1 MGTSGELN
9 DAFATAYN
17 RIVGAVGKEAFQMQV
32 LGKFPLVLT
41 TQSVKDIASGFGFD
55 ESLLIPPANK
65 RTRAQQAIANTQ
77 HIGLLLRQG
86 PAAQVGAQQQHG
98 LAPEVSPIPAVP
110 VPPTPVPAQVA
121 VPVTPGNGQQVMYEV
136 QSEPQTPVPMRRR
149 RRMPPGPPLALT
161 FEAAAPGTPNPVAI
175 GIPAVP
181 GTPLVSAAAMP
192 APAASTP
199 ANAGPLASAQD
210 SIAPAASD
218 AGASG
223 PDAGASGPDAGASGP
238 DAGASGRPDAGA
250 TDPNAG
256 ASGLAVAAS
265 TLAPGVIGDSSAA
278 EPPAANVQVQGENRE
293 VENEHRL
300 LCVICQSYMDSSQD
314 GQALEAL
321 PCGHSFHSDCLRES
335 GVEWPRLGIFTSAHC
350 IPSPGLS
357 GANLQLQMTGSLI
370 PVPIDEEDVPAP
382 LAVVPALGPELL

>member
-1 MGTSGELN
+1 M
-9 DAFATAYN
+9 
-17 RIVGAVGKEAFQMQV
+17 
-32 LGKFPLVLT
+32 T
-41 TQSVKDIASGFGFD
+41 TQSLRDIASTFGFD
-55 ESLLIPPANK
+55 ESLLIPAVNK
-65 RTRAQQAIANTQ
+65 RSRAQQAIANTQ

-265 TLAPGVIGDSSAA
+265 TLAPGLIGDSSAA

-370 PVPIDEEDVPAP
+370 PVPMKKMFQLLWQLFPPWALSFCESSLICERA
-382 LAVVPALGPELL
+382 LANLII